1 MKRYAQKANTF
12 FTRLI
17 TKNIIFGTE
26 TTMNAPHE
34 HRAALQQDAISLD
47 DKFTLERG
55 RVFMTGTQALIRVAM
70 LQRQRDLSHGL
81 NTAGFITG
89 YRGSPLGSVD
99 QTAVKAEKFLT
110 ARHVKFHPGINED
123 LAATSVWGTQ
133 QVNLFPGAQ
142 YDGVFSLWYGKG
154 PGVDRCGDVFKHA
167 NMAGSSAHGGVLV
180 VAGDDHAA
188 KSSTTAHQSEHI
200 LKACGIPVLYP
211 SSVQEYL
218 DYGLHGWAMSRYT
231 GLWVAMK
238 CVTDIVESGMSVEI
252 DPDRVQIAL
261 PEDFALPADGLN
273 IRLPDTVLAQE
284 VRMHQYKWYAALAYA
299 RVNRLN
305 RIVWDSPRAR
315 FGIITAGKSYLDTR
329 QALADLGIDEQVA
342 ADIGIRLY
350 KIGMTWPLEAE
361 GVREFAQG
369 LDEIL
374 VVEEKRQM
382 LEYQLKEEL
391 YNWRGQE
398 QQHRPRV
405 VGKFDDTGEW
415 SNPHREGHGHWLLP
429 ATYELNPAQ
438 IARAI
443 ASRMAHYFAGH
454 PVEQRVQQRIAYL
467 EAKEAALNANRGISI
482 APDPARD
489 RIPHFC
495 SGCPHNTSTRL
506 PEGSRGLAGI
516 GCHYMVTWMDRE
528 SVTFTQMGGEGVT
541 WVGQAPFTSEK
552 HVFVNLG
559 DGTYFHSGLLAI
571 RAAVAGKVNMTY
583 KLLYNDAVA
592 MTGGQPLD
600 GPLDV
605 AMMSR
610 QLAAEGVRPIIVV
623 SDEPDKYPAN
633 TDWAPGVTRRHRSEL
648 DAVQREL
655 REVAGVSA
663 MIYDQT
669 CAAEKRRRRKRNEMP
684 DPARRAVINEAV
696 CEGCGD
702 CSVQSNCLSI
712 EPVETEFG
720 RKRRINQSSCNKDF
734 SCITGFCPSFVTV
747 EGGSLK
753 KLGRVAM
760 PALALPADLQGNS
773 GLPEPLFPRLS
784 ELSQPYGIVVDGV
797 GGTGVVTI
805 GQIMAMA
812 AHVEGKAC
820 SVLDMSGLAQKG
832 GPVMSHVRLS
842 ADPATLFSTRVG
854 TGGADLVIGC
864 DLIVSASREVLS
876 RMGERRTHAI
886 INVAATPTAA
896 FVRDP
901 DWKFPGAEALRDIQ
915 SACRSVASIDA
926 GGIATALLG
935 DPIGANMFML
945 GYAWQ
950 QGLVPLSQL
959 AILRAIELNAMS
971 VKGNTDAFMWG
982 RHAAHD
988 PAEVM
993 RLAAANG
1000 MEVKNASQVIAFKR
1014 PPSLEASI
1022 ATRVEF
1028 LTAYQNAAYA
1038 QRYRDFVEQVANAE
1052 TGAGADTESVGSK
1065 NARPMATRPRPLTAA
1080 VARYLFKLMAYKDE
1094 YEVAR
1099 LYTDTGFSEKIAA
1112 MFEGDYKLQFHMA
1125 PPLFAKRD
1133 THGHLIKQAFGGWM
1147 MPAFRLLAKLRFLR
1161 GGIFDPFG
1169 YTDER
1174 CVERALIEEYCE
1186 TIAAMLPLL
1195 RADNLHLAV
1204 AIAAIPESIR
1214 GYGHVKQASLI
1225 AATAKR
1231 TALLAEFYAGAAPVK
1246 AA

>member
-1 MKRYAQKANTF
+1 
-12 FTRLI
+12 
-17 TKNIIFGTE
+17 
-26 TTMNAPHE
+26 MNAPHE
-34 HRAALQQDAISLD
+34 HRAALRPDAISLD

-70 LQRQRDLSHGL
+70 LQRERDLKNGL

-99 QTAVKAEKFLT
+99 QTAVKAEKYLT
-110 ARHVKFHPGINED
+110 ARHVKFHPGVNED

-238 CVTDIVESGMSVEI
+238 CVTDIVESGMSVEV
-252 DPDRVQIAL
+252 DPERVQIAL
-261 PEDFALPADGLN
+261 PQDFALPADGLN

-284 VRMHQYKWYAALAYA
+284 VRMHQFKWYAALAYTRA
-299 RVNRLN
+299 NRLN
-305 RIVWDSPRAR
+305 RIIWDSPHAR
-315 FGIITAGKSYLDTR
+315 IGIITAGKSYLDTR
-329 QALADLGIDEQVA
+329 QALDDLGIDEQVA

-361 GVREFAQG
+361 GVRAFAQG

-374 VVEEKRQM
+374 VVEEKRQI

-415 SNPHREGHGHWLLP
+415 SNPHREGHGDWLLP

-454 PVEQRVQQRIAYL
+454 PVEQRVRQRIAYL
-467 EAKEAALNANRGISI
+467 EAKEAALNAHRGVSTV
-482 APDPARD
+482 PDPARD

-495 SGCPHNTSTRL
+495 SGCPHNTSTKL
-506 PEGSRGLAGI
+506 PEGSRAVAGI

-528 SVTFTQMGGEGVT
+528 STTFTQMGGEGVT
-541 WVGQAPFTSEK
+541 WVGHAPFTSEK
-552 HVFVNLG
+552 HVFANLG
-559 DGTYFHSGLLAI
+559 DGTYYHSGLLAI
-571 RAAVAGKVNMTY
+571 RAAVAAKVNITY

-600 GPLDV
+600 GPMDV

-623 SDEPDKYPAN
+623 SDEPDKYAAD

-655 REVAGVSA
+655 REVIGVSA

-669 CAAEKRRRRKRNEMP
+669 CAAEKRRRRKRDETL
-684 DPARRAVINEAV
+684 DPARHAVINEAV

-702 CSVQSNCLSI
+702 CSVQSNCLSV

-747 EGGSLK
+747 EGGSLRK
-753 KLGRVAM
+753 PPRVAM
-760 PALALPADLQGNS
+760 PTPVRNMAGVAAMAAAGAGLRS
-773 GLPEPLFPRLS
+773 SSSLPEPLSPRLNDA
-784 ELSQPYGIVVDGV
+784 SQPYGVVVAGT

-805 GQIMAMA
+805 GQILAMA
-812 AHVEGKAC
+812 AHVEGRAC

-832 GPVMSHVRLS
+832 GPVMSHVRLGS
-842 ADPATLFSTRVG
+842 DPAHLFSTRVG
-854 TGGADLVIGC
+854 TGGADLIIGC
-864 DLIVSASREVLS
+864 DLIVSAGREVLS
-876 RMGERRTHAI
+876 RMGERRTHAV
-886 INVAATPTAA
+886 INVAAAPTAA
-896 FVRDP
+896 FVRNP
-901 DWKFPGAEALRDIQ
+901 DWQFPGAEALRDIQ
-915 SACRSVASIDA
+915 TACRSVSAIDA
-926 GGIATALLG
+926 GGIALALLG
-935 DPIGANMFML
+935 DAIGVNMFLL
-945 GYAWQ
+945 GHAWQ
-950 QGLVPLSQL
+950 QGLVPLSQQ
-959 AILRAIELNAMS
+959 AILRAIELNAVS
-971 VKGNTDAFMWG
+971 VKSNTEAFMWG

-988 PAEVM
+988 PAEVT
-993 RLAAANG
+993 RLAVRNG
-1000 MEVKNASQVIAFKR
+1000 MIVKFHPASQVVAFKR
-1014 PPSLEASI
+1014 MPSLAASI

-1038 QRYRDFVEQVANAE
+1038 ERYREFVTQVARAE
-1052 TGAGADTESVGSK
+1052 ADAIALENQKSQ
-1065 NARPMATRPRPLTAA
+1065 PQPLSAA

-1099 LYTDTGFSEKIAA
+1099 LYADPAFSAKLASK
-1112 MFEGDYKLQFHMA
+1112 FEGEYKLQFHLA

-1133 THGHLIKQAFGGWM
+1133 AQGHLIKQAFGGWM
-1147 MPAFRLLAKLRFLR
+1147 LPAFRLLAKFRFLR
-1161 GGIFDPFG
+1161 GGVFDPFG
-1169 YTDER
+1169 HTDER
-1174 CVERALIEEYCE
+1174 CGERALIEEYRA
-1186 TIAAMLPLL
+1186 TITALLPQL
-1195 RADNLHLAV
+1195 RPENLHLAV
-1204 AIAAIPESIR
+1204 AIASIPESIR
-1214 GYGHVKQASLI
+1214 GYGHVKQASLN
-1225 AATAKR
+1225 AATGKR
-1231 TALLAEFYAGAAPVK
+1231 AALLAEFHAAGTPVK